1 MLKSLRQKD
10 RVVYVSVDS
19 VQRKE
24 VFNMDI
30 QFMCEV
36 LGTAAFS
43 ISGAIMAI
51 KHKMDIFGV
60 VVLGIVTALGGG
72 FLRDII
78 LNISPPSLFVNTTY
92 LSIAT
97 FSALLVFYVI
107 AETNTSLFSEVAFN
121 WLLNVVDAVGLAM
134 FTAVGVNIAI
144 EAHLGG
150 YGFFC
155 IFLGMLT
162 GVGGGI
168 IRDILTGSMPK
179 ILRKH
184 IYAIAS
190 LLGATFYYYAQF
202 VISSDYA
209 MFISASIVITIRIL
223 ADYYCWNLPKA
234 N

>member
-1 MLKSLRQKD
+1 MD
-10 RVVYVSVDS
+10 
-19 VQRKE
+19 VQ
-24 VFNMDI
+24 V
-30 QFMCEV
+30 MCEV

-43 ISGAIMAI
+43 ISGAIIAI

-92 LSIAT
+92 LSTAYI
-97 FSALLVFYVI
+97 SALLVFYII
-107 AETNTSLFSEVAFN
+107 AETNKLALFFSEAVFY
-121 WLLNVVDAVGLAM
+121 WVLNIVDAIGLAM
-134 FTAVGVNIAI
+134 FTTVGVNIAT
-144 EAHLGG
+144 EAHQGA
-150 YGFFC
+150 YAFFS

-168 IRDILTGSMPK
+168 IRDILAGSMPI

-190 LLGATFYYYAQF
+190 LTGAAFYYYAQL
-202 VISSDYA
+202 VVSHNYA
-209 MFISASIVITIRIL
+209 MFISAGIIITIRIL